1 MGYTAEDEALIKEK
15 WDDLLYSCTKICK
28 NDEDWN
34 FIKRAFFLAKEA
46 HEGVR
51 RRSGEP
57 YLLHP
62 IAVAKIVIEEIGLG
76 VKSVVAALLHD
87 VVEDTEYT
95 VEDMERIFGPKIASM
110 VDGLT
115 KMSGVFNADTS
126 EQAEYFRK
134 VLLTLSD
141 DVRVILIKIADR
153 LHNMRTL
160 GSMPLN
166 KQIKITGET
175 IYLFAPL
182 AYRLGLYS
190 IKSELEDLC
199 MKYRFPQQYAEITRK
214 LQESEAS
221 RKEFIDKFNAPIIAA
236 LNRDNFNYEISGRV
250 KSVYSIWSKMQRKQ
264 IPFEE
269 IYDLFAIRIVFKPLP
284 FPSEKTQCWQI
295 YSTITDIYTPKPDR
309 LRDWISMPKA
319 NGYEALHS
327 TVMGPDGVWVEVQI
341 RTQRME
347 DIAERGFAA
356 HWKYKHATISQD
368 EDEFDKWLKQIRAA
382 LNSPTENAVD
392 FLDNFKLSL
401 YTSEIVVFTPK
412 GEARKM
418 PFGATAL
425 DFAYDIHSKIGNSAI
440 SAKINHKLE
449 PITTQINSGDQI
461 EIITADNA
469 RPKAEWLDL
478 VTTSKAKQSIKNF
491 LKREQ
496 QNNIER
502 GMATLTERLA
512 KLNINLSG
520 RVLRKL
526 VPAYECATKEEFYS
540 KIGAGIIRL
549 DDIEKHLKVNSAS
562 KILKFWT
569 LFIPKKAKPESED
582 DETPAIDEAADDTSP
597 EFVVAECCKP
607 IPGDKVV
614 GFRDPQS
621 GKIIPIYE
629 CNNKEELYSKIG
641 AGIVSLD
648 DLEKVLKV
656 NSKSKILKFWTLF
669 IPQKKEEETDEA
681 GDTAPTTAP
690 QKEAGDEPVFE
701 IASCCKPIPGDKVV
715 GYRDPATGKIIV
727 HKATC
732 DELNRLAAQYGKN
745 IVKEEIKW
753 SQHKAMSY
761 LVTTELR
768 GIDRQGLLLDLAK
781 VVSDD
786 FNINIREVNIH
797 SHDGIFEG
805 NVSLYVKDAE
815 SLNAVMDKLR
825 EIKGID
831 TIKRTIS

>member
-15 WDDLLYSCTKICK
+15 WDDLLLSCTKICK

-87 VVEDTEYT
+87 VVEDTEYS

-160 GSMPLN
+160 GAMPMN

-199 MKYRFPQQYAEITRK
+199 MKYRFPQQYAEITQK

-221 RKEFIDKFNAPIIAA
+221 RREFINKFNAPIIAS
-236 LNRDNFNYEISGRV
+236 LNRDNINYEISGRV

-469 RPKAEWLDL
+469 RPKPEWLET
-478 VTTSKAKQSIKNF
+478 VTTAKAKQSIKSF
-491 LKREQ
+491 LKRER

-502 GMATLTERLA
+502 GMQMLDE
-512 KLNINLSG
+512 KMKSLNVKLSG
-520 RVLRKL
+520 RVLRKI
-526 VPAYECATKEEFYS
+526 T
-540 KIGAGIIRL
+540 
-549 DDIEKHLKVNSAS
+549 
-562 KILKFWT
+562 
-569 LFIPKKAKPESED
+569 
-582 DETPAIDEAADDTSP
+582 
-597 EFVVAECCKP
+597 
-607 IPGDKVV
+607 
-614 GFRDPQS
+614 
-621 GKIIPIYE
+621 PIYDSK
-629 CNNKEELYSKIG
+629 NKEELYSKIG

-648 DLEKVLKV
+648 NLDKALKV

-669 IPQKKEEETDEA
+669 IPQKKEDETDDAAIPGEIAPAEEA
-681 GDTAPTTAP
+681 PATEP
-690 QKEAGDEPVFE
+690 QFE
-701 IASCCKPIPGDKVV
+701 IAECCKPIPGDKVV
-715 GYRDPATGKIIV
+715 GYRDPASGNIIV

-732 DELNRLAAQYGKN
+732 DELNRLATQFGRN

-768 GIDRQGLLLDLAK
+768 GIDRQGILLDLAK
-781 VVSDD
+781 VVSAD

-815 SLNAVMDKLR
+815 SLHAVMDKLR
-825 EIKGID
+825 KIKGIESV
-831 TIKRTIS
+831 KRTLS

>member
-1 MGYTAEDEALIKEK
+1 MNYTAEDEVLIKEK
-15 WDDLLYSCTKICK
+15 WDDLLFSCTKICK

-34 FIKRAFFLAKEA
+34 LIKRAFFLAKEA
-46 HEGVR
+46 HQGVR

-62 IAVAKIVIEEIGLG
+62 IAVARIVIEEIGLG
-76 VKSVVAALLHD
+76 VKSVVASLLHD

-115 KMSGVFNADTS
+115 KMSGVFNTETS

-134 VLLTLSD
+134 VLLTLSN

-160 GSMPLN
+160 GAMPLN

-199 MKYRFPQQYAEITRK
+199 MKYRFPKPYAEINRQLNET
-214 LQESEAS
+214 EAS
-221 RKEFIDKFNAPIIAA
+221 RQEFIDKFNAPIIAS
-236 LNRDNFNYEISGRV
+236 LNRDHINYEISGRV
-250 KSVYSIWSKMQRKQ
+250 KSVYSIWNKMQRKQ

-269 IYDLFAIRIVFKPLP
+269 VYDLFAIRIVFKPLP

-401 YTSEIVVFTPK
+401 YTSEIVAFTPK
-412 GEARKM
+412 GEARKL

-425 DFAYDIHSKIGNSAI
+425 DFAYDIHTKIGNSAI
-440 SAKINHKLE
+440 SAKINHKLQ

-461 EIITADNA
+461 EIITADTA
-469 RPKAEWLDL
+469 RPKPEWLDIA
-478 VTTSKAKQSIKNF
+478 TTAKAKQSITSF
-491 LKREQ
+491 LKRERQ
-496 QNNIER
+496 HNIER
-502 GMATLTERLA
+502 GIQMLEEKMK
-512 KLNINLSG
+512 KLDIPLSG
-520 RVLRKL
+520 RVLRK
-526 VPAYECATKEEFYS
+526 
-540 KIGAGIIRL
+540 
-549 DDIEKHLKVNSAS
+549 
-562 KILKFWT
+562 
-569 LFIPKKAKPESED
+569 
-582 DETPAIDEAADDTSP
+582 
-597 EFVVAECCKP
+597 
-607 IPGDKVV
+607 
-614 GFRDPQS
+614 
-621 GKIIPIYE
+621 IIPIYE
-629 CNNKEELYSKIG
+629 STNKEELYSKIG

-648 DLEKVLKV
+648 NLERVLKV
-656 NSKSKILKFWTLF
+656 NAKSKILKFWTLF
-669 IPQKKEEETDEA
+669 INDKEEEEGEEGSSMLKEGGHAADKKTDA
-681 GDTAPTTAP
+681 GP
-690 QKEAGDEPVFE
+690 EFE
-701 IASCCKPIPGDKVV
+701 IAPCCKPIPGDNVI
-715 GYRDPATGKIIV
+715 GYKDPATGRIIV
-727 HKATC
+727 HKSTC
-732 DELNRLAAQYGKN
+732 DELNRLASQFGNN
-745 IVKEEIKW
+745 IVKDEIKW
-753 SQHKAMSY
+753 SQHKAVSY
-761 LVTTELR
+761 LSTVALR
-768 GIDRQGLLLDLAK
+768 GIDRTGILLDLAK
-781 VVSDD
+781 VVNGD
-786 FNINIREVNIH
+786 FSINIREINIQ

-805 NVSLYVKDAE
+805 SISLYVKDTA
-815 SLNAVMDKLR
+815 SLNALLDRLR
-825 EIKGID
+825 KIKGIE
-831 TIKRTIS
+831 TVKRTLN

>member
-1 MGYTAEDEALIKEK
+1 MDYTAEDEVIIKEK
-15 WDDLLYSCTKICK
+15 WDDLLLSCTKICK

-46 HEGVR
+46 HQGVR

-87 VVEDTEYT
+87 VVEDTEYS

-160 GSMPLN
+160 GAMPMN

-199 MKYRFPQQYAEITRK
+199 MKYRFPQQYAEITQK
-214 LQESEAS
+214 LNETEAS
-221 RKEFIDKFNAPIIAA
+221 RREFIDKFNAPIIAA
-236 LNRDNFNYEISGRV
+236 LNRDNINYEISGRV
-250 KSVYSIWSKMQRKQ
+250 KSIYSIWSKMQRKQ

-284 FPSEKTQCWQI
+284 FPSEKTQCWQV

-469 RPKAEWLDL
+469 RPKPEWLET
-478 VTTSKAKQSIKNF
+478 VTTAKAKQSIKSF
-491 LKREQ
+491 LKRER

-502 GMATLTERLA
+502 GMQMLDE
-512 KLNINLSG
+512 KMKSLNVKLSG
-520 RVLRKL
+520 RVLRKI
-526 VPAYECATKEEFYS
+526 T
-540 KIGAGIIRL
+540 
-549 DDIEKHLKVNSAS
+549 
-562 KILKFWT
+562 
-569 LFIPKKAKPESED
+569 
-582 DETPAIDEAADDTSP
+582 
-597 EFVVAECCKP
+597 
-607 IPGDKVV
+607 
-614 GFRDPQS
+614 
-621 GKIIPIYE
+621 PIYDSK
-629 CNNKEELYSKIG
+629 NKEELYSKIG

-648 DLEKVLKV
+648 NLDKALKV

-669 IPQKKEEETDEA
+669 IPQKKEDETDDAAIPGEIAPAEEA
-681 GDTAPTTAP
+681 PATEP
-690 QKEAGDEPVFE
+690 QFE
-701 IASCCKPIPGDKVV
+701 IAECCKPIPGDKVV
-715 GYRDPATGKIIV
+715 GYRDPASGNIIV

-732 DELNRLAAQYGKN
+732 DELNRLATQFGRN

-768 GIDRQGLLLDLAK
+768 GIDRQGILLDLAK
-781 VVSDD
+781 VVSAD

-815 SLNAVMDKLR
+815 SLHAVMDKLR
-825 EIKGID
+825 KIKGIESV
-831 TIKRTIS
+831 KRTLS

>member
-1 MGYTAEDEALIKEK
+1 MDYTAEDELIIKEK
-15 WDDLLYSCTKICK
+15 WDDLLFSCTKICK

-34 FIKRAFFLAKEA
+34 LIKRAFFLAKEA
-46 HEGVR
+46 HQGVR

-76 VKSVVAALLHD
+76 VKSVVASLLHD

-126 EQAEYFRK
+126 KQAEYFRK

-166 KQIKITGET
+166 KQIKITSET

-199 MKYRFPQQYAEITRK
+199 MKYRFPQEYAEITRK
-214 LQESEAS
+214 LSESEAS
-221 RKEFIDKFNAPIIAA
+221 RQEFVDKFNAPIIAA
-236 LNRDNFNYEISGRV
+236 LNRDKINYEISARV
-250 KSVYSIWSKMQRKQ
+250 KSVYSIWNKMQRKQ

-269 IYDLFAIRIVFKPLP
+269 VYDLFAIRIVFKPLP

-295 YSTITDIYTPKPDR
+295 YSSITDTYTPKPDR

-347 DIAERGFAA
+347 EIAERGFAA

-412 GEARKM
+412 GESRKL

-425 DFAYDIHSKIGNSAI
+425 DFAYDIHSKIGNNAI

-449 PITTQINSGDQI
+449 PITTTLNSGDQI

-469 RPKAEWLDL
+469 RPKPEWLDI
-478 VTTSKAKQSIKNF
+478 VTTAKAKQAIKSF
-491 LKREQ
+491 LKRERQ
-496 QNNIER
+496 HNIEH
-502 GMATLTERLA
+502 GMQMLDDKMKE
-512 KLNINLSG
+512 LNIKLSG
-520 RVLRKL
+520 RVLRKI
-526 VPAYECATKEEFYS
+526 VPAYGCRNKEELYS
-540 KIGAGIIRL
+540 KIGAGIVTIDTL
-549 DDIEKHLKVNSAS
+549 EKTLKVDSKS

-569 LFIPKKAKPESED
+569 LFIPKK
-582 DETPAIDEAADDTSP
+582 
-597 EFVVAECCKP
+597 
-607 IPGDKVV
+607 
-614 GFRDPQS
+614 
-621 GKIIPIYE
+621 
-629 CNNKEELYSKIG
+629 EELEEG
-641 AGIVSLD
+641 DAPVSPGEIQPSPD
-648 DLEKVLKV
+648 VEAE
-656 NSKSKILKFWTLF
+656 
-669 IPQKKEEETDEA
+669 PQ
-681 GDTAPTTAP
+681 
-690 QKEAGDEPVFE
+690 FR
-701 IASCCKPIPGDKVV
+701 IAECCKPIPGDKVV
-715 GYRDPATGKIIV
+715 GYRDPASGDIIV

-732 DELNRLAAQYGKN
+732 DELNRLASQFGNN

-761 LVTTELR
+761 LVTAEIR
-768 GIDRQGLLLDLAK
+768 GIDRMGILLDLAK

-805 NVSLYVKDAE
+805 SVSLYVKDAE
-815 SLNAVMDKLR
+815 GLNAVMDR
-825 EIKGID
+825 IRQIKGIE
-831 TIKRTIS
+831 TVKRAMN

>member
-1 MGYTAEDEALIKEK
+1 MDYTAEDELIIKEK
-15 WDDLLYSCTKICK
+15 WDDLLFSCTKICK

-34 FIKRAFFLAKEA
+34 LIKRAFFLAKEA
-46 HEGVR
+46 HQGVR
-51 RRSGEP
+51 LRSGEP

-76 VKSVVAALLHD
+76 VKSVVASLLHD

-126 EQAEYFRK
+126 KQAEYFRK

-166 KQIKITGET
+166 KQIKITSET

-199 MKYRFPQQYAEITRK
+199 MKYRFPQEYAEITRK
-214 LQESEAS
+214 LSESEAS
-221 RKEFIDKFNAPIIAA
+221 RQEFVDKFNAPIIAA
-236 LNRDNFNYEISGRV
+236 LNRDKINYEISARV
-250 KSVYSIWSKMQRKQ
+250 KSVYSIWNKMQRKQ

-269 IYDLFAIRIVFKPLP
+269 VYDLFAIRIVFKPLP

-295 YSTITDIYTPKPDR
+295 YSSITDTYTPKPDR

-347 DIAERGFAA
+347 EIAERGFAA
-356 HWKYKHATISQD
+356 HWKYKHATTSQD

-412 GEARKM
+412 GESRKL

-425 DFAYDIHSKIGNSAI
+425 DFAYDIHSKIGNNAI

-449 PITTQINSGDQI
+449 PITTTLNSGDQI

-469 RPKAEWLDL
+469 RPKPEWLDI
-478 VTTSKAKQSIKNF
+478 VTTAKAKQAIKSF
-491 LKREQ
+491 LKRERQ
-496 QNNIER
+496 HNIEH
-502 GMATLTERLA
+502 GMQMLDDKMKE
-512 KLNINLSG
+512 LNIKLSG
-520 RVLRKL
+520 RVLRKI
-526 VPAYECATKEEFYS
+526 VPAYGCRNKEELYS
-540 KIGAGIIRL
+540 KIGAGIVTIDTL
-549 DDIEKHLKVNSAS
+549 EKTLKVDSKS

-569 LFIPKKAKPESED
+569 LFIPKKEEPEEGDAPVSPGEIQPSPD
-582 DETPAIDEAADDTSP
+582 VEAEP
-597 EFVVAECCKP
+597 QFRIAE
-607 IPGDKVV
+607 
-614 GFRDPQS
+614 
-621 GKIIPIYE
+621 
-629 CNNKEELYSKIG
+629 
-641 AGIVSLD
+641 
-648 DLEKVLKV
+648 
-656 NSKSKILKFWTLF
+656 
-669 IPQKKEEETDEA
+669 
-681 GDTAPTTAP
+681 
-690 QKEAGDEPVFE
+690 
-701 IASCCKPIPGDKVV
+701 CCKPIPGDKVV
-715 GYRDPATGKIIV
+715 GYRDPASGDIIV

-732 DELNRLAAQYGKN
+732 DELNRLASQFGNN

-761 LVTTELR
+761 LVTAEIR
-768 GIDRQGLLLDLAK
+768 GIDRMGILLDLAK

-805 NVSLYVKDAE
+805 SVSLYVKDAE
-815 SLNAVMDKLR
+815 GLNAVMDR
-825 EIKGID
+825 IRQIKGIE
-831 TIKRTIS
+831 TVKRAMN

>member
-15 WDDLLYSCTKICK
+15 WDDLLLSCTKICK

-62 IAVAKIVIEEIGLG
+62 IAVAKIVIDEIGLG

-199 MKYRFPQQYAEITRK
+199 MKYRFPQQYAEITQK
-214 LQESEAS
+214 LHESEAS
-221 RKEFIDKFNAPIIAA
+221 RREFIDKFNAPIIAA

-425 DFAYDIHSKIGNSAI
+425 DFAYDIHSKIGNNAI

-461 EIITADNA
+461 EIITADTA
-469 RPKAEWLDL
+469 RPKPEWLEI
-478 VTTSKAKQSIKNF
+478 VTTAKAKSAIKSF
-491 LKREQ
+491 LKRER

-502 GMATLTERLA
+502 GMQLLEE
-512 KLNINLSG
+512 KMKSLNIQLSG
-520 RVLRKL
+520 RVLRKI
-526 VPAYECATKEEFYS
+526 V
-540 KIGAGIIRL
+540 
-549 DDIEKHLKVNSAS
+549 
-562 KILKFWT
+562 
-569 LFIPKKAKPESED
+569 
-582 DETPAIDEAADDTSP
+582 
-597 EFVVAECCKP
+597 
-607 IPGDKVV
+607 
-614 GFRDPQS
+614 
-621 GKIIPIYE
+621 PIYE

-641 AGIVSLD
+641 AGIISPD

-656 NSKSKILKFWTLF
+656 NAKSKILKFWTLF
-669 IPQKKEEETDEA
+669 IPQKKEE
-681 GDTAPTTAP
+681 
-690 QKEAGDEPVFE
+690 GDETPQPGDIAPAKDQPDNEPQFE
-701 IASCCKPIPGDKVV
+701 IADCCKPIPGDKVV
-715 GYRDPATGKIIV
+715 GYRDPATGRIIV

-761 LVTTELR
+761 LVTLELR

-815 SLNAVMDKLR
+815 SLSAVMDKMR
-825 EIKGID
+825 KIKGIE
-831 TIKRTIS
+831 TIKRKLN

>member
-1 MGYTAEDEALIKEK
+1 MGYTAEDEVIIKEK
-15 WDDLLYSCTKICK
+15 WDDLLLSCTKICK

-87 VVEDTEYT
+87 VVEDTEYS

-160 GSMPLN
+160 GAMPMN

-199 MKYRFPQQYAEITRK
+199 MKYRFPQQYAEITQK

-221 RKEFIDKFNAPIIAA
+221 RREFINKFNAPIIAS
-236 LNRDNFNYEISGRV
+236 LNRDNINYEISGRV

-469 RPKAEWLDL
+469 RPKPEWLET
-478 VTTSKAKQSIKNF
+478 VTTAKAKQSIKSF
-491 LKREQ
+491 LKRER

-502 GMATLTERLA
+502 GMQMLDE
-512 KLNINLSG
+512 KMKSLNVKLSG
-520 RVLRKL
+520 RVLRKI
-526 VPAYECATKEEFYS
+526 T
-540 KIGAGIIRL
+540 
-549 DDIEKHLKVNSAS
+549 
-562 KILKFWT
+562 
-569 LFIPKKAKPESED
+569 
-582 DETPAIDEAADDTSP
+582 
-597 EFVVAECCKP
+597 
-607 IPGDKVV
+607 
-614 GFRDPQS
+614 
-621 GKIIPIYE
+621 PIYDSK
-629 CNNKEELYSKIG
+629 NKEELYSKIG

-648 DLEKVLKV
+648 NLDKALKV

-669 IPQKKEEETDEA
+669 IPQKKEDETDDAAIPGEIAPAEEA
-681 GDTAPTTAP
+681 PATEP
-690 QKEAGDEPVFE
+690 QFE
-701 IASCCKPIPGDKVV
+701 IAECCKPIPGDKVV
-715 GYRDPATGKIIV
+715 GYRDPASGNIIV

-732 DELNRLAAQYGKN
+732 DELNRLATQFGRN

-768 GIDRQGLLLDLAK
+768 GIDRQGILLDLAK
-781 VVSDD
+781 VVSAD

-815 SLNAVMDKLR
+815 SLHAVMDKLR
-825 EIKGID
+825 KIKGIESV
-831 TIKRTIS
+831 KRTLS

>member
-1 MGYTAEDEALIKEK
+1 MGYTAEDEDLIKEK
-15 WDDLLYSCTKICK
+15 WDDLLLSCTKICK

-87 VVEDTEYT
+87 VVEDTEYS

-160 GSMPLN
+160 GAMPMN

-199 MKYRFPQQYAEITRK
+199 MKYRFPQQYAEITQK

-221 RKEFIDKFNAPIIAA
+221 RREFIDKFNAPIIAS
-236 LNRDNFNYEISGRV
+236 LNRDNINYEISGRV

-469 RPKAEWLDL
+469 RPKPEWLET
-478 VTTSKAKQSIKNF
+478 VTTAKAKQSIKSF
-491 LKREQ
+491 LKRER

-502 GMATLTERLA
+502 GMQMLDE
-512 KLNINLSG
+512 KMKSLNVKLSG
-520 RVLRKL
+520 RVLRKI
-526 VPAYECATKEEFYS
+526 T
-540 KIGAGIIRL
+540 
-549 DDIEKHLKVNSAS
+549 
-562 KILKFWT
+562 
-569 LFIPKKAKPESED
+569 
-582 DETPAIDEAADDTSP
+582 
-597 EFVVAECCKP
+597 
-607 IPGDKVV
+607 
-614 GFRDPQS
+614 
-621 GKIIPIYE
+621 PIYDSK
-629 CNNKEELYSKIG
+629 NKEELYSKIG

-648 DLEKVLKV
+648 NLDKALKV

-669 IPQKKEEETDEA
+669 IPQKKEDEA
-681 GDTAPTTAP
+681 DDTAIPGEIAP
-690 QKEAGDEPVFE
+690 AEEAPATEPQFE
-701 IASCCKPIPGDKVV
+701 IAECCKPIPGDKVV
-715 GYRDPATGKIIV
+715 GYRDPATGNIVV

-732 DELNRLAAQYGKN
+732 DELNRLATQFGRN

-768 GIDRQGLLLDLAK
+768 GIDRQGILLDLAK
-781 VVSDD
+781 VVSAD

-805 NVSLYVKDAE
+805 SVSLYVKDAE
-815 SLNAVMDKLR
+815 SLHAVMDKLR
-825 EIKGID
+825 KIKGIESV
-831 TIKRTIS
+831 KRTLS

>member
-1 MGYTAEDEALIKEK
+1 MDYTAEDEVIIKEK
-15 WDDLLYSCTKICK
+15 WDDLLLSCTKICK

-46 HEGVR
+46 HQGVR

-87 VVEDTEYT
+87 VVEDTEYS

-160 GSMPLN
+160 GAMPMN

-199 MKYRFPQQYAEITRK
+199 MKYRFPQQYAEITQK

-221 RKEFIDKFNAPIIAA
+221 RREFINKFNAPIIAS
-236 LNRDNFNYEISGRV
+236 LNRDNINYEISGRV

-461 EIITADNA
+461 EIITADTA
-469 RPKAEWLDL
+469 RPKPEWLDI
-478 VTTSKAKQSIKNF
+478 VTTAKAKSAIKSF
-491 LKREQ
+491 LKRER

-502 GMATLTERLA
+502 GMQLLEE
-512 KLNINLSG
+512 KMKSLNIQLSG
-520 RVLRKL
+520 RVLRKI
-526 VPAYECATKEEFYS
+526 V
-540 KIGAGIIRL
+540 
-549 DDIEKHLKVNSAS
+549 
-562 KILKFWT
+562 
-569 LFIPKKAKPESED
+569 
-582 DETPAIDEAADDTSP
+582 
-597 EFVVAECCKP
+597 
-607 IPGDKVV
+607 
-614 GFRDPQS
+614 
-621 GKIIPIYE
+621 PIYE

-641 AGIVSLD
+641 AGIISLD

-656 NSKSKILKFWTLF
+656 NAKSKILKFWTLF
-669 IPQKKEEETDEA
+669 IPQKKEE
-681 GDTAPTTAP
+681 
-690 QKEAGDEPVFE
+690 GDETPQPGDIAPAKDLPDNEPQFE
-701 IASCCKPIPGDKVV
+701 IADCCKPIPGDKVV
-715 GYRDPATGKIIV
+715 GYRDPATGRIIV

-761 LVTTELR
+761 LVTLELR

-815 SLNAVMDKLR
+815 SLSAVMDKMR
-825 EIKGID
+825 KIKGIE
-831 TIKRTIS
+831 TIKRKLN

>member
-1 MGYTAEDEALIKEK
+1 MDYTAEDEVIIKEK
-15 WDDLLYSCTKICK
+15 WDDLLLSCTKICK

-46 HEGVR
+46 HQGVR

-87 VVEDTEYT
+87 VVEDTEYS

-160 GSMPLN
+160 GAMPMN

-199 MKYRFPQQYAEITRK
+199 MKYRFPQQYAEITQK

-221 RKEFIDKFNAPIIAA
+221 RREFINKFNAPIIAS
-236 LNRDNFNYEISGRV
+236 LNRDNINYEISGRV

-469 RPKAEWLDL
+469 RPKPEWLET
-478 VTTSKAKQSIKNF
+478 VTTAKAKQSIKSF
-491 LKREQ
+491 LKRER

-502 GMATLTERLA
+502 GMQMLD
-512 KLNINLSG
+512 KKMKSLNVKLSG
-520 RVLRKL
+520 RVLRKI
-526 VPAYECATKEEFYS
+526 T
-540 KIGAGIIRL
+540 
-549 DDIEKHLKVNSAS
+549 
-562 KILKFWT
+562 
-569 LFIPKKAKPESED
+569 
-582 DETPAIDEAADDTSP
+582 
-597 EFVVAECCKP
+597 
-607 IPGDKVV
+607 
-614 GFRDPQS
+614 
-621 GKIIPIYE
+621 PIYDSK
-629 CNNKEELYSKIG
+629 NKEELYSKIG

-648 DLEKVLKV
+648 NLDKALKV

-669 IPQKKEEETDEA
+669 IPQKKEDETDDAAIPGEIAPAEEA
-681 GDTAPTTAP
+681 PATEP
-690 QKEAGDEPVFE
+690 QFE
-701 IASCCKPIPGDKVV
+701 IAECCKPIPGDKVV
-715 GYRDPATGKIIV
+715 GYRDPASGNIIV

-732 DELNRLAAQYGKN
+732 DELNRLATQFGRN

-768 GIDRQGLLLDLAK
+768 GIDRQGILLDLAK
-781 VVSDD
+781 VVSAD

-815 SLNAVMDKLR
+815 SLHAVMDKLR
-825 EIKGID
+825 KIKGIESV
-831 TIKRTIS
+831 KRTLS

>member
-1 MGYTAEDEALIKEK
+1 MDYTAEDEIIIQEK
-15 WDDLLYSCTKICK
+15 WEDLLRSCARICR
-28 NDEDWN
+28 NDEDRN
-34 FIKRAFFLAKEA
+34 LIKRAFFLAKEA
-46 HEGVR
+46 HQGVR

-62 IAVAKIVIEEIGLG
+62 IAVAKIAVEEIGLG

-160 GSMPLN
+160 GAMPMN

-182 AYRLGLYS
+182 AHRLGLYA

-199 MKYRFPQQYAEITRK
+199 MKYRFPQQYAELTRK

-221 RKEFIDKFNAPIIAA
+221 RREFIDKFNAPIIEA
-236 LNRDNFNYEISGRV
+236 LDRDHINYEISGRL
-250 KSVYSIWSKMQRKQ
+250 KSVYSIWNKMQRKQ

-269 IYDLFAIRIVFKPLP
+269 VYDLFAIRIVFKPLP

-309 LRDWISMPKA
+309 MRDWISMPKA

-341 RTQRME
+341 RTQRMDE
-347 DIAERGFAA
+347 IAERGFAA
-356 HWKYKHATISQD
+356 HWKYKKATISQD
-368 EDEFDKWLKQIRAA
+368 EDEFDKWLRQIRAA

-418 PFGATAL
+418 PYGATAL

-449 PITTQINSGDQI
+449 PITTQINNGDQI
-461 EIITADNA
+461 EIITADAA
-469 RPKAEWLDL
+469 RPKPEWLDA
-478 VTTSKAKQSIKNF
+478 VTTTKAKAAIKSY
-491 LKREQ
+491 LKRER

-502 GMATLTERLA
+502 GMQLLDE
-512 KLNINLSG
+512 KMKSLNIKLSG
-520 RVLRKL
+520 RVLRKI
-526 VPAYECATKEEFYS
+526 V
-540 KIGAGIIRL
+540 
-549 DDIEKHLKVNSAS
+549 
-562 KILKFWT
+562 
-569 LFIPKKAKPESED
+569 
-582 DETPAIDEAADDTSP
+582 
-597 EFVVAECCKP
+597 
-607 IPGDKVV
+607 
-614 GFRDPQS
+614 
-621 GKIIPIYE
+621 PIYGS
-629 CNNKEELYSKIG
+629 NNKEELYSKIG
-641 AGIVSLD
+641 AGIISLD
-648 DLEKVLKV
+648 ELEKALKT

-669 IPQKKEEETDEA
+669 IPRKEEEE
-681 GDTAPTTAP
+681 GEESDTATSAPADGQAAAPAPAP
-690 QKEAGDEPVFE
+690 QFE
-701 IASCCKPIPGDKVV
+701 IAECCKPIPGDKVV
-715 GYRDPATGKIIV
+715 GYRDPATGNIVV
-727 HKATC
+727 HKAAC

-761 LVTTELR
+761 LVTVELR
-768 GIDRQGLLLDLAK
+768 GIDRMGLLLDLAK
-781 VVSDD
+781 VVSGD
-786 FNINIREVNIH
+786 FSINIREVNIQ

-805 NVSLYVKDAE
+805 NISLYVKDAE
-815 SLNAVMDKLR
+815 GLHAVMDKLR
-825 EIKGID
+825 KRKGIE
-831 TIKRTIS
+831 TVKRLIN

>member
-1 MGYTAEDEALIKEK
+1 MDYTAEDELIIKEK
-15 WDDLLYSCTKICK
+15 WDDLLFSCTKICK

-34 FIKRAFFLAKEA
+34 LIKRAFFLAKEA
-46 HEGVR
+46 HQGVR

-76 VKSVVAALLHD
+76 VKSVVASLLHD

-126 EQAEYFRK
+126 KQAEYFRK

-166 KQIKITGET
+166 KQIKITSET

-199 MKYRFPQQYAEITRK
+199 MKYRFPQEYAEITRK
-214 LQESEAS
+214 LSESEAS
-221 RKEFIDKFNAPIIAA
+221 RQEFVDKFNAPIIAA
-236 LNRDNFNYEISGRV
+236 LNRDKINYEISARV
-250 KSVYSIWSKMQRKQ
+250 KSVYSIWNKMQRKQ

-269 IYDLFAIRIVFKPLP
+269 VYDLFAIRIVFKPLP

-295 YSTITDIYTPKPDR
+295 YSSITDTYTPKPDR

-347 DIAERGFAA
+347 EIAERGFAA

-412 GEARKM
+412 GESRKL
-418 PFGATAL
+418 PFSATAL
-425 DFAYDIHSKIGNSAI
+425 DFAYDIHSKIGNNAI

-449 PITTQINSGDQI
+449 PITTTLNSGDQI

-469 RPKAEWLDL
+469 RPKPEWLDI
-478 VTTSKAKQSIKNF
+478 VTTAKAKQAIKSF
-491 LKREQ
+491 LKRERQ
-496 QNNIER
+496 HNIEH
-502 GMATLTERLA
+502 GMQMLDDKMKE
-512 KLNINLSG
+512 LNIKLSG
-520 RVLRKL
+520 RVLRKI
-526 VPAYECATKEEFYS
+526 VPAYGCRNKEELYS
-540 KIGAGIIRL
+540 KIGAGIVTIDTL
-549 DDIEKHLKVNSAS
+549 EKTLKVDSKS

-569 LFIPKKAKPESED
+569 LFIPKKEEPEEGDAPVSPGEIQPSPD
-582 DETPAIDEAADDTSP
+582 VEAEP
-597 EFVVAECCKP
+597 QFRIAE
-607 IPGDKVV
+607 
-614 GFRDPQS
+614 
-621 GKIIPIYE
+621 
-629 CNNKEELYSKIG
+629 
-641 AGIVSLD
+641 
-648 DLEKVLKV
+648 
-656 NSKSKILKFWTLF
+656 
-669 IPQKKEEETDEA
+669 
-681 GDTAPTTAP
+681 
-690 QKEAGDEPVFE
+690 
-701 IASCCKPIPGDKVV
+701 CCKPIPGDKVV
-715 GYRDPATGKIIV
+715 GYRDPASGDIIV

-732 DELNRLAAQYGKN
+732 NELNRLASQFGNN

-761 LVTTELR
+761 LVTAEIR
-768 GIDRQGLLLDLAK
+768 GIDRMGILLDLAK

-805 NVSLYVKDAE
+805 SVSLYVKDAE
-815 SLNAVMDKLR
+815 GLNAVMDR
-825 EIKGID
+825 IRQIKGIE
-831 TIKRTIS
+831 TVKRAMN

>member
-1 MGYTAEDEALIKEK
+1 MGYTAEDENLIKEK
-15 WDDLLYSCTKICK
+15 WDDLLLSCTKICK

-62 IAVAKIVIEEIGLG
+62 IAVAKIVIDEIGLG

-87 VVEDTEYT
+87 VVEDTEYS

-160 GSMPLN
+160 GAMPMN

-199 MKYRFPQQYAEITRK
+199 MKYRFPQQYAEITQK

-221 RKEFIDKFNAPIIAA
+221 RREFINKFNAPIIAS
-236 LNRDNFNYEISGRV
+236 LNRDNINYEISGRV

-469 RPKAEWLDL
+469 RPKPEWLET
-478 VTTSKAKQSIKNF
+478 VTTAKAKQSIKSF
-491 LKREQ
+491 LKRER

-502 GMATLTERLA
+502 GMQMLDE
-512 KLNINLSG
+512 KMKSLNVKLSG
-520 RVLRKL
+520 RVLRKI
-526 VPAYECATKEEFYS
+526 T
-540 KIGAGIIRL
+540 
-549 DDIEKHLKVNSAS
+549 
-562 KILKFWT
+562 
-569 LFIPKKAKPESED
+569 
-582 DETPAIDEAADDTSP
+582 
-597 EFVVAECCKP
+597 
-607 IPGDKVV
+607 
-614 GFRDPQS
+614 
-621 GKIIPIYE
+621 PIYDSK
-629 CNNKEELYSKIG
+629 NKEELYSKIG

-648 DLEKVLKV
+648 NLDKALKV

-669 IPQKKEEETDEA
+669 IPQKKEDETDDAAIPGEIAPAEEA
-681 GDTAPTTAP
+681 PATEP
-690 QKEAGDEPVFE
+690 QFE
-701 IASCCKPIPGDKVV
+701 IAECCKPIPGDKVV
-715 GYRDPATGKIIV
+715 GYRDPASGNIIV

-732 DELNRLAAQYGKN
+732 DELNRLATQFGRN

-768 GIDRQGLLLDLAK
+768 GIDRQGILLDLAK
-781 VVSDD
+781 VVSAD

-815 SLNAVMDKLR
+815 SLHAVMDKLR
-825 EIKGID
+825 KIKGIESV
-831 TIKRTIS
+831 KRTLS

>member
-1 MGYTAEDEALIKEK
+1 MGYTAEDENLIKEK
-15 WDDLLYSCTKICK
+15 WDDLLLSCTKICK

-87 VVEDTEYT
+87 VVEDTEYS

-160 GSMPLN
+160 GAMPMN

-199 MKYRFPQQYAEITRK
+199 MKYRFPQQYAEITQK

-221 RKEFIDKFNAPIIAA
+221 RREFINKFNAPIIAS
-236 LNRDNFNYEISGRV
+236 LNRDNINYEISGRV

-469 RPKAEWLDL
+469 RPKPEWLET
-478 VTTSKAKQSIKNF
+478 VTTAKAKQSIKSF
-491 LKREQ
+491 LKRER

-502 GMATLTERLA
+502 GMQMLDEKMKSLNV
-512 KLNINLSG
+512 KLSS
-520 RVLRKL
+520 RVLRKI
-526 VPAYECATKEEFYS
+526 T
-540 KIGAGIIRL
+540 
-549 DDIEKHLKVNSAS
+549 
-562 KILKFWT
+562 
-569 LFIPKKAKPESED
+569 
-582 DETPAIDEAADDTSP
+582 
-597 EFVVAECCKP
+597 
-607 IPGDKVV
+607 
-614 GFRDPQS
+614 
-621 GKIIPIYE
+621 PIYDSK
-629 CNNKEELYSKIG
+629 NKEELYSKIG

-648 DLEKVLKV
+648 NLDKALKV

-669 IPQKKEEETDEA
+669 IPQKKEDETDDAAIPGEIAPAEEA
-681 GDTAPTTAP
+681 PATEP
-690 QKEAGDEPVFE
+690 QFE
-701 IASCCKPIPGDKVV
+701 IAECCKPIPGDKVV
-715 GYRDPATGKIIV
+715 GYRDPASGNIIV

-732 DELNRLAAQYGKN
+732 DELNRLATQFGRN

-768 GIDRQGLLLDLAK
+768 GIDRQGILLDLAK
-781 VVSDD
+781 VVSAD

-815 SLNAVMDKLR
+815 SLHAVMDKLR
-825 EIKGID
+825 KIKGIESVKQ
-831 TIKRTIS
+831 TLS

>member
-15 WDDLLYSCTKICK
+15 WDALLFSCTKICK
-28 NDEDWN
+28 NDEDWD

-62 IAVAKIVIEEIGLG
+62 IAVARIVADEIGLG

-160 GSMPLN
+160 GSMPMN

-199 MKYRFPQQYAEITRK
+199 MKYRFPQQYAEITQK

-221 RKEFIDKFNAPIIAA
+221 RKEFIDKFNAPIIEA
-236 LNRDNFNYEISGRV
+236 LDRDHFNYEISGRL

-269 IYDLFAIRIVFKPLP
+269 IYDLFAIRVVFKPLP

-368 EDEFDKWLKQIRAA
+368 EDEFDKWLKQIRTA
-382 LNSPTENAVD
+382 LNSPTESAVD

-412 GEARKM
+412 GESRKM
-418 PFGATAL
+418 PYGATAL

-449 PITTQINSGDQI
+449 PITTQINNGDQI

-469 RPKAEWLDL
+469 RPKAEWLEA
-478 VTTSKAKQSIKNF
+478 VTTGKAKQAIKSF
-491 LKREQ
+491 LKRER

-502 GMATLTERLA
+502 GMQLLGEKMKA
-512 KLNINLSG
+512 LNINLSG
-520 RVLRKL
+520 RVLQ
-526 VPAYECATKEEFYS
+526 
-540 KIGAGIIRL
+540 KI
-549 DDIEKHLKVNSAS
+549 V
-562 KILKFWT
+562 
-569 LFIPKKAKPESED
+569 
-582 DETPAIDEAADDTSP
+582 
-597 EFVVAECCKP
+597 
-607 IPGDKVV
+607 
-614 GFRDPQS
+614 
-621 GKIIPIYE
+621 PIYR

-641 AGIVSLD
+641 AGIISLD
-648 DLEKVLKV
+648 DLEKVLKI
-656 NSKSKILKFWTLF
+656 NSKSKKLKFWTLF
-669 IPQKKEEETDEA
+669 IPSKTEDEGDETDPKEPNPEPA
-681 GDTAPTTAP
+681 APEP
-690 QKEAGDEPVFE
+690 QFK
-701 IASCCKPIPGDKVV
+701 IAECCKPIPGDKVI
-715 GYRDPATGKIIV
+715 GYRDPATGDIIV

-732 DELNRLAAQYGKN
+732 DELNRLASQYGKN

-753 SQHKAMSY
+753 SQHKADSY
-761 LVTTELR
+761 LVTTQLR
-768 GIDRQGLLLDLAK
+768 GIDRMGLLLDLAN
-781 VVSDD
+781 VVSND

-805 NVSLYVKDAE
+805 DISLYVRDAE
-815 SLNAVMDKLR
+815 SLSAVMDKLR
-825 EIKGID
+825 KIKGIESV
-831 TIKRTIS
+831 KRTIN

>member
-1 MGYTAEDEALIKEK
+1 MGYTAEDELLIKEK
-15 WDDLLYSCTKICK
+15 WDDLLFSCTKICK

-46 HEGVR
+46 HAGVR

-62 IAVAKIVIEEIGLG
+62 IAVAKIAVDEIGLG
-76 VKSVVAALLHD
+76 VKSVVASLLHD

-95 VEDMERIFGPKIASM
+95 VEDMERIFGQKIASM

-160 GSMPLN
+160 GAMPIN

-182 AYRLGLYS
+182 AYRLGLYA
-190 IKSELEDLC
+190 IKTELEDLC
-199 MKYRFPQQYAEITRK
+199 MKYRFPQQYAEIKQK
-214 LQESEAS
+214 LADTDAN
-221 RKEFIDKFNAPIIAA
+221 RREFIEKFCAPIREA
-236 LNRDNFNYEISGRV
+236 LDRDNFNYEISGRV

-269 IYDLFAIRIVFKPLP
+269 IYDLFAIRIVFKSLP

-356 HWKYKHATISQD
+356 HWKYKQAEGD

-382 LNSPTENAVD
+382 LNSPTESAVD

-412 GEARKM
+412 GESRKM
-418 PFGATAL
+418 PFGSTAL

-440 SAKINHKLE
+440 GAKINHELK
-449 PITTQINSGDQI
+449 PVTTQIQSGDQI

-469 RPKAEWLDL
+469 KPKAEWLDV
-478 VTTSKAKQSIKNF
+478 VTTGKAKQAIKSF
-491 LKREQ
+491 LKRER

-502 GMATLTERLA
+502 GMEMLEQ
-512 KLNINLSG
+512 KMQQLNIQLNG
-520 RVLRKL
+520 HVLRKII
-526 VPAYECATKEEFYS
+526 PAYEST
-540 KIGAGIIRL
+540 
-549 DDIEKHLKVNSAS
+549 
-562 KILKFWT
+562 
-569 LFIPKKAKPESED
+569 
-582 DETPAIDEAADDTSP
+582 
-597 EFVVAECCKP
+597 
-607 IPGDKVV
+607 
-614 GFRDPQS
+614 
-621 GKIIPIYE
+621 
-629 CNNKEELYSKIG
+629 NKEELYTKIG
-641 AGIVSLD
+641 AGIVTLD
-648 DLEKVLKV
+648 DLEKILKE
-656 NSKSKILKFWTLF
+656 NSGRKLLKFWTFF
-669 IPQKKEEETDEA
+669 IPQKKSSSVSEEPTESPK
-681 GDTAPTTAP
+681 TAE
-690 QKEAGDEPVFE
+690 KEAHAQHFE
-701 IASCCKPIPGDKVV
+701 VAECCHPIPGDKVV
-715 GYRDPATGKIIV
+715 GYHDPLTDKIIV

-732 DELNRLAAQYGKN
+732 DELNRLASQHGKN
-745 IVKEEIKW
+745 IVKDEIQW
-753 SQHKAMSY
+753 SRQKAMSY
-761 LVTTELR
+761 LVTAELR
-768 GIDRQGLLLDLAK
+768 GIDRKGILMELARII
-781 VVSDD
+781 SGD
-786 FNINIREVNIH
+786 FNINIREINIK
-797 SHDGIFEG
+797 SHAGIFEG
-805 NVSLYVKDAE
+805 NLSLYVKDVE
-815 SLNAVMDKLR
+815 SLNAVMDKMR
-825 EIKGID
+825 QVKGIENV
-831 TIKRTIS
+831 KRTL

>member
-1 MGYTAEDEALIKEK
+1 MGYTAEDENLIKEK
-15 WDDLLYSCTKICK
+15 WDDLLLSCTKICK

-87 VVEDTEYT
+87 VVEGTEYS

-160 GSMPLN
+160 GAMPMN

-199 MKYRFPQQYAEITRK
+199 MKYRFPQQYAEITQK

-221 RKEFIDKFNAPIIAA
+221 RREFINKFNAPIIAS
-236 LNRDNFNYEISGRV
+236 LNRDNINYEISGRV

-469 RPKAEWLDL
+469 RPKPEWLET
-478 VTTSKAKQSIKNF
+478 VTTAKAKQSIKSF
-491 LKREQ
+491 LKRER

-502 GMATLTERLA
+502 GMQMLDE
-512 KLNINLSG
+512 KMKSLNVKLSG
-520 RVLRKL
+520 RVLRKI
-526 VPAYECATKEEFYS
+526 T
-540 KIGAGIIRL
+540 
-549 DDIEKHLKVNSAS
+549 
-562 KILKFWT
+562 
-569 LFIPKKAKPESED
+569 
-582 DETPAIDEAADDTSP
+582 
-597 EFVVAECCKP
+597 
-607 IPGDKVV
+607 
-614 GFRDPQS
+614 
-621 GKIIPIYE
+621 PIYDSK
-629 CNNKEELYSKIG
+629 NKEELYSKIG

-648 DLEKVLKV
+648 NLDKALKV

-669 IPQKKEEETDEA
+669 IPQKKEDETDDAAIPGEIAPAEEA
-681 GDTAPTTAP
+681 PATEP
-690 QKEAGDEPVFE
+690 QFE
-701 IASCCKPIPGDKVV
+701 IAECCKPIPGDKVV
-715 GYRDPATGKIIV
+715 GYRDPASGNIIV

-732 DELNRLAAQYGKN
+732 DELNRLATQFGRN

-768 GIDRQGLLLDLAK
+768 GIDRQGILLDLAK
-781 VVSDD
+781 VVSAD

-815 SLNAVMDKLR
+815 SLHAVMDKLR
-825 EIKGID
+825 KIKGIESV
-831 TIKRTIS
+831 KRTLS

>member
-1 MGYTAEDEALIKEK
+1 MGYTAEDENLIKEK
-15 WDDLLYSCTKICK
+15 WDDLLLSCTKICK

-87 VVEDTEYT
+87 VVEDTEYS

-160 GSMPLN
+160 GAMPMN

-199 MKYRFPQQYAEITRK
+199 MKYRFPQQYAEITQK

-221 RKEFIDKFNAPIIAA
+221 RREFINKFNAPIIAS
-236 LNRDNFNYEISGRV
+236 LNRDNINYEISGRV

-469 RPKAEWLDL
+469 RPKPEWLET
-478 VTTSKAKQSIKNF
+478 VTTAKAKQSIKSF
-491 LKREQ
+491 LKRER

-502 GMATLTERLA
+502 GMQMLDE
-512 KLNINLSG
+512 KMKSLNVKLSG
-520 RVLRKL
+520 RVLRKI
-526 VPAYECATKEEFYS
+526 T
-540 KIGAGIIRL
+540 
-549 DDIEKHLKVNSAS
+549 
-562 KILKFWT
+562 
-569 LFIPKKAKPESED
+569 
-582 DETPAIDEAADDTSP
+582 
-597 EFVVAECCKP
+597 
-607 IPGDKVV
+607 
-614 GFRDPQS
+614 
-621 GKIIPIYE
+621 PIYDSK
-629 CNNKEELYSKIG
+629 NKEELYSKIG

-648 DLEKVLKV
+648 NLDKALKV

-669 IPQKKEEETDEA
+669 IPQKKEDETDDAAIPGEIAPAEEA
-681 GDTAPTTAP
+681 PATEP
-690 QKEAGDEPVFE
+690 QFE
-701 IASCCKPIPGDKVV
+701 IAECCKPIPGDKVV
-715 GYRDPATGKIIV
+715 GYRDPASGNIIV

-732 DELNRLAAQYGKN
+732 DELNRLATQFGRN

-768 GIDRQGLLLDLAK
+768 GIDRQGILLDLAK
-781 VVSDD
+781 VVSAD

-797 SHDGIFEG
+797 SHAGYITTQ
-805 NVSLYVKDAE
+805 
-815 SLNAVMDKLR
+815 
-825 EIKGID
+825 I
-831 TIKRTIS
+831 

>member
-1 MGYTAEDEALIKEK
+1 MGYTAEDENLIKEK
-15 WDDLLYSCTKICK
+15 WDDLLLSCTKICK

-87 VVEDTEYT
+87 VVEDTEYS

-160 GSMPLN
+160 GAMPMN

-199 MKYRFPQQYAEITRK
+199 MKYRFPQQYAEITQK

-221 RKEFIDKFNAPIIAA
+221 RREFINKFNAPIIAS
-236 LNRDNFNYEISGRV
+236 LNRDNINYEISGRV

-469 RPKAEWLDL
+469 RPKPEWLET
-478 VTTSKAKQSIKNF
+478 VTTAKAKQSIKSF
-491 LKREQ
+491 LKRER

-502 GMATLTERLA
+502 GMQMLDE
-512 KLNINLSG
+512 KMKSLNVKLSG
-520 RVLRKL
+520 RVLRKI
-526 VPAYECATKEEFYS
+526 T
-540 KIGAGIIRL
+540 
-549 DDIEKHLKVNSAS
+549 
-562 KILKFWT
+562 
-569 LFIPKKAKPESED
+569 
-582 DETPAIDEAADDTSP
+582 
-597 EFVVAECCKP
+597 
-607 IPGDKVV
+607 
-614 GFRDPQS
+614 
-621 GKIIPIYE
+621 PIYDSK
-629 CNNKEELYSKIG
+629 NKEELYSKIG
-641 AGIVSLD
+641 AGIVLLD
-648 DLEKVLKV
+648 NLDKALKV

-669 IPQKKEEETDEA
+669 IPQKKEDETDDAAIPGEIAPAEEA
-681 GDTAPTTAP
+681 PATEP
-690 QKEAGDEPVFE
+690 QFE
-701 IASCCKPIPGDKVV
+701 IAECCKPIPGDKVV
-715 GYRDPATGKIIV
+715 GYRNPASGNIIV

-732 DELNRLAAQYGKN
+732 DELNRLATQFGRN

-768 GIDRQGLLLDLAK
+768 GIDRQGILLDLAK
-781 VVSDD
+781 VVSAD

-815 SLNAVMDKLR
+815 SLHAVMDKLR
-825 EIKGID
+825 KIKGIESV
-831 TIKRTIS
+831 KRTLS

>member
-1 MGYTAEDEALIKEK
+1 MDFTPEDERLIKEK
-15 WDDLLYSCTKICK
+15 WEELLQSCTKICK
-28 NDEDWN
+28 NDEDWE

-46 HEGVR
+46 HGGVR

-62 IAVAKIVIEEIGLG
+62 IAVAKIVVDEIGLG

-95 VEDMERIFGPKIASM
+95 VEDMERIFGPKIAKM

-160 GSMPLN
+160 GSMPTN

-175 IYLFAPL
+175 LYLFAPL
-182 AYRLGLYS
+182 AYRLGLYT

-199 MKYRFPQQYAEITRK
+199 MKYRFPVQYAELSEK
-214 LQESEAS
+214 LKATEEQREA
-221 RKEFIDKFNAPIIAA
+221 FISKFNAPIIEA
-236 LNRDNFNYEISGRV
+236 LKRDHINFEISGRV
-250 KSVYSIWSKMQRKQ
+250 KSLYSIWSKMQRKQ

-269 IYDLFAIRIVFKPLP
+269 VYDLFAIRIVFQPLP

-295 YSTITDIYTPKPDR
+295 FSTITDIYTPKPDR

-347 DIAERGFAA
+347 EIAERGFAA
-356 HWKYKHATISQD
+356 HWKYKNASLSNN
-368 EDEFDKWLKQIRAA
+368 EDELDRWLKKIRDA
-382 LNSPTENAVD
+382 LNGPTENAVD

-401 YTSEIVVFTPK
+401 YTSEIAVFTPK

-418 PFGATAL
+418 PYGATAL

-440 SAKINHKLE
+440 GAKINHKIE

-469 RPKAEWLDL
+469 RPKAEWLDI
-478 VTTSKAKQSIKNF
+478 VTTTKAKQAIKSF
-491 LKREQ
+491 LKRER

-502 GMATLTERLA
+502 GMKMLEERMQQ
-512 KLNINLSG
+512 LNTPLSG
-520 RVLRKL
+520 RVLRKI
-526 VPAYECATKEEFYS
+526 V
-540 KIGAGIIRL
+540 
-549 DDIEKHLKVNSAS
+549 
-562 KILKFWT
+562 
-569 LFIPKKAKPESED
+569 
-582 DETPAIDEAADDTSP
+582 
-597 EFVVAECCKP
+597 
-607 IPGDKVV
+607 
-614 GFRDPQS
+614 
-621 GKIIPIYE
+621 PIYE
-629 CNNKEELYSKIG
+629 SNNKEELYSKIG
-641 AGIVSLD
+641 AGIVDLKDLD
-648 DLEKVLKV
+648 KVLKV
-656 NSKSKILKFWTLF
+656 NATSKILKFWTLF
-669 IPQKKEEETDEA
+669 INKKEDEEGDDAENPEPNSAKAEESATA
-681 GDTAPTTAP
+681 GEP
-690 QKEAGDEPVFE
+690 QFVMAE
-701 IASCCKPIPGDKVV
+701 CCKPIPGDSVV
-715 GYRDPATGKIIV
+715 GYKDPASHRIIV
-727 HKATC
+727 HKSNC
-732 DELNRLAAQYGKN
+732 KELDRLAAQFGRN
-745 IVKEEIKW
+745 ILKDEIKW

-761 LVTTELR
+761 LSTIELR
-768 GIDRQGLLLDLAK
+768 GIDRMGILLDLAK
-781 VVSDD
+781 VVSAD
-786 FNINIREVNIH
+786 FSINIREIGIQ

-805 NVSLYVKDAE
+805 TISLYVKDAE
-815 SLNAVMDKLR
+815 GLHAIMDKIR
-825 EIKGID
+825 KIKGID
-831 TIKRTIS
+831 TVKRNQD

>member
-1 MGYTAEDEALIKEK
+1 MSNYTADDERIIKEK
-15 WDDLLYSCTKICK
+15 WEDLLYACTKICK

-46 HEGVR
+46 HAGIR

-62 IAVAKIVIEEIGLG
+62 IAVAKIVIYEIGLG

-87 VVEDTEYT
+87 VVEDTDYT
-95 VEDMERIFGPKIASM
+95 VEDMERIFGAKIASM

-199 MKYRFPQQYAEITRK
+199 MKYRFPNQYAEITRK
-214 LQESEAS
+214 LDDTEAS
-221 RKEFIDKFNAPIIAA
+221 RQEFIARFNAPIIEA
-236 LNRDNFNYEISGRV
+236 LDRDHINYEISGRV
-250 KSVYSIWSKMQRKQ
+250 KSVYSIWMKMQRKQ

-269 IYDLFAIRIVFKPLP
+269 IYDLFAIRIVFKPLVP

-295 YSTITDIYTPKPDR
+295 YSSITDLYTPKPDR
-309 LRDWISMPKA
+309 LRDWISMPKD

-356 HWKYKHATISQD
+356 HWKYKKATISQD
-368 EDEFDKWLKQIRAA
+368 EDEFDKWLKKIRTA
-382 LNSPTENAVD
+382 LNSPSENAID

-412 GEARKM
+412 GEARKL

-425 DFAYDIHSKIGNSAI
+425 DFAYEIHSKIGNNAI
-440 SAKINHKLE
+440 GAKINHKIE
-449 PITTQINSGDQI
+449 PLTTQLNSGDQI

-469 RPKAEWLDL
+469 RPKPEWLDT
-478 VTTSKAKQSIKNF
+478 VTTGKAKQAIKSF

-502 GMATLTERLA
+502 GIQMFEERMQR
-512 KLNINLSG
+512 LNINLSG
-520 RVLRKL
+520 RVLRKV
-526 VPAYECATKEEFYS
+526 VPAYGCSNKEEFYS
-540 KIGAGIIRL
+540 KVGAGIIRL
-549 DDIEKHLKVNSAS
+549 DDLE
-562 KILKFWT
+562 KILKSSST
-569 LFIPKKAKPESED
+569 KK
-582 DETPAIDEAADDTSP
+582 
-597 EFVVAECCKP
+597 
-607 IPGDKVV
+607 
-614 GFRDPQS
+614 
-621 GKIIPIYE
+621 
-629 CNNKEELYSKIG
+629 L
-641 AGIVSLD
+641 
-648 DLEKVLKV
+648 
-656 NSKSKILKFWTLF
+656 LKFWTLF
-669 IPQKKEEETDEA
+669 IPQKEREEESD
-681 GDTAPTTAP
+681 DTGESPTENPVAPSA
-690 QKEAGDEPVFE
+690 EPEFV
-701 IASCCKPIPGDKVV
+701 IAECCKPIPGDSVV
-715 GYRDPATGKIIV
+715 GFRDPKSGKIIV

-732 DELNRLAAQYGKN
+732 DELNRLAAQYGKQ

-753 SQHKAMSY
+753 SQHKAMHY
-761 LVTTELR
+761 LSTISLR
-768 GIDRQGLLLDLAK
+768 GIDRMGILLDLSK
-781 VVSDD
+781 IVSGD
-786 FNINIREVNIH
+786 FSINIREIAIQ

-805 NVSLYVKDAE
+805 TISLYVKDAE
-815 SLNAVMDKLR
+815 SLNTVMDRIRKV
-825 EIKGID
+825 KGIESV
-831 TIKRTIS
+831 KRLINA

>member
-1 MGYTAEDEALIKEK
+1 MSNYTADDERIIKEK
-15 WDDLLYSCTKICK
+15 WDDLLYACTKICK

-46 HEGVR
+46 HAGIR

-62 IAVAKIVIEEIGLG
+62 IAVAKIVIDEIGLG

-87 VVEDTEYT
+87 VVEDTDYT

-199 MKYRFPQQYAEITRK
+199 MKYRFPKQYAEITRK
-214 LQESEAS
+214 LDETEAS
-221 RKEFIDKFNAPIIAA
+221 RQEFIARFNAPIIEA
-236 LNRDNFNYEISGRV
+236 LDRDHINYEISGRV
-250 KSVYSIWSKMQRKQ
+250 KSVYSIWTKMQRKQ

-269 IYDLFAIRIVFKPLP
+269 IYDLFAIRIVFKPLVP

-295 YSTITDIYTPKPDR
+295 YSSITDLYTPKPDR
-309 LRDWISMPKA
+309 LRDWISMPKD

-356 HWKYKHATISQD
+356 HWKYKKATISQD
-368 EDEFDKWLKQIRAA
+368 EDEFDKWLKKIRTA
-382 LNSPTENAVD
+382 LNSPSENAID

-412 GEARKM
+412 GESRKL

-425 DFAYDIHSKIGNSAI
+425 DFAYEIHSKIGNNAI
-440 SAKINHKLE
+440 GAKINHKIE
-449 PITTQINSGDQI
+449 PLTTQLNSGDQI

-469 RPKAEWLDL
+469 RPKPEWLDT
-478 VTTSKAKQSIKNF
+478 VTTGKAKTAIKSF

-502 GMATLTERLA
+502 GMQMFEERMQR
-512 KLNINLSG
+512 LNINLSG
-520 RVLRKL
+520 RVLRKV
-526 VPAYECATKEEFYS
+526 VPAYGCSNKEEFYS
-540 KIGAGIIRL
+540 KVGAGII
-549 DDIEKHLKVNSAS
+549 
-562 KILKFWT
+562 
-569 LFIPKKAKPESED
+569 
-582 DETPAIDEAADDTSP
+582 
-597 EFVVAECCKP
+597 
-607 IPGDKVV
+607 
-614 GFRDPQS
+614 Q
-621 GKIIPIYE
+621 
-629 CNNKEELYSKIG
+629 
-641 AGIVSLD
+641 LD
-648 DLEKVLKV
+648 DLEKILK
-656 NSKSKILKFWTLF
+656 SSSAKKLLKFWTLF
-669 IPQKKEEETDEA
+669 IPQKEREEESDDTGETPAENPAAPEA
-681 GDTAPTTAP
+681 GP
-690 QKEAGDEPVFE
+690 EFV
-701 IASCCKPIPGDKVV
+701 IAECCKPIPGDSVV
-715 GYRDPATGKIIV
+715 GFRDPKSGKIIV

-732 DELNRLAAQYGKN
+732 DELNRLAAQHGKQ
-745 IVKEEIKW
+745 IMKEEIKW
-753 SQHKAMSY
+753 SQHKAMHY
-761 LVTTELR
+761 LSTISLR
-768 GIDRQGLLLDLAK
+768 GIDRMGILLDLAK
-781 VVSDD
+781 IVSGD
-786 FNINIREVNIH
+786 FSINIREIGIQ

-805 NVSLYVKDAE
+805 TISLYVKDAE
-815 SLNAVMDKLR
+815 SLNTVMDRIRKV
-825 EIKGID
+825 KGIESV
-831 TIKRTIS
+831 KRLINA